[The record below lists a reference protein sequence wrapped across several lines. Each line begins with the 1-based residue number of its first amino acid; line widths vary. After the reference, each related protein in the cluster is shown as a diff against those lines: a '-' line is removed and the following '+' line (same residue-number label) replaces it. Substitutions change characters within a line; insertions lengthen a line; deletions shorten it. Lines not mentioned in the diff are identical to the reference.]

1 MFLSIPNVMK
11 NLIITNTITGEVKEY
26 SILDGKKGF
35 NEIMDAIYNLDI
47 APDNDSYR
55 GGKLYMIQLC
65 DKDKSICQTIVPYQD
80 ATIIDYQLYD
90 GTGNGTSNQLLI
102 TVDEV
107 FNNSLLLTAD

>member
-65 DKDKSICQTIVPYQD
+65 DKDK
-80 ATIIDYQLYD
+80 
-90 GTGNGTSNQLLI
+90 
-102 TVDEV
+102 
-107 FNNSLLLTAD
+107 